1 MTQPADQATG
11 EAQDTSSQ
19 APFVLSIDVGTSSTR
34 TILFDS
40 AGRAVPGAI
49 SQHTY
54 KLSTSEPGEVSV
66 DADMLLDVVSQTID
80 EALKAAGEHAGQIKA
95 VAMDTFWHGLL
106 GIDASGRPVTPVI
119 TWEDTRAQATALELR
134 TRLNEREVHARTG
147 ARFHASY
154 WPAKLCWLAA
164 SQPDT
169 FKKAAQWISFGEYL
183 HRRLLGKSW
192 CSLSMASGT
201 GLLERRARQWDKALL
216 KELNI
221 REDQLPR
228 LGDIHDSI
236 QGLTSDYAKRWPA
249 LRDVPWYPAIG
260 DGAAACAGSGC
271 VSEKHWALT
280 VGTSSAIRVVV
291 ANDSLE
297 LPDGLWLYLIDGKRA
312 VLGGALSEGGNLLS
326 WMSNTVQVP
335 ALKDAEPDVAKL
347 EPDAHGLTIL
357 PFISGERSLGWH
369 GNVRMTVTG
378 ISMNTTPQQLLRAAM
393 ESLAYELNGV
403 YEQLLSVL
411 RLDSSTIK
419 LYASG
424 GALFASALLRSII
437 ADTLDTPV
445 YPSHDQEASARG
457 AALLALEVLGIIPD
471 IAQAP
476 VHLGAPTM
484 PDSTRGNRYRK
495 AARRQREL
503 YDLLVKDQG

>member
-1 MTQPADQATG
+1 MTQDPNQAPG
-11 EAQDTSSQ
+11 ESENISSQ

-40 AGRAVPGAI
+40 AGVAVPGAT
-49 SQHTY
+49 SQHSY

-66 DADMLLDVVSQTID
+66 DADMLLGVVVQTID
-80 EALKAAGEHAGQIKA
+80 EVLKAAGERVAQIKA

-106 GIDASGRPVTPVI
+106 GIDASGRPVTPII

-134 TRLNEREVHARTG
+134 AQLNEREVHERTG

-154 WPAKLCWLAA
+154 WTAKLRWLAA
-164 SQPDT
+164 RQPDT

-183 HRRLLGKSW
+183 HRKFLGKSV

-201 GLLERRARQWDKALL
+201 GLLDRRTRQWDKELL
-216 KELNI
+216 EVLNI
-221 REDQLPR
+221 RAEQLPE
-228 LGDIHDSI
+228 LGDIHDSV
-236 QGLTSDYAKRWPA
+236 QGLTSEYAERWPA

-260 DGAAACAGSGC
+260 DGAAACVGSGS
-271 VSEKHWALT
+271 VSTKYWSLT

-291 ANDSLE
+291 PNEPIE
-297 LPDGLWLYLIDGKRA
+297 LPDGLWLYLIDSKRA

-326 WMSNTVQVP
+326 WMNNTVKVP
-335 ALKDAEPDVAKL
+335 SLKEAEPDAARL
-347 EPDAHGLTIL
+347 EPDSHGLTIL

-369 GNVRMTVTG
+369 GDIRMTIAGVS
-378 ISMNTTPQQLLRAAM
+378 INTTPVELLRAGM
-393 ESLAYELNGV
+393 ESLAYELDGV

-411 RLDSSTIK
+411 QVDNSTLK

-424 GALFASALLRSII
+424 GALFASPLLRSII
-437 ADTLDTPV
+437 ADTLDTPI

-457 AALLALEVLGIIPD
+457 VALLAMEALGIIPD

-476 VHLGAPTM
+476 VHLGPPTL
-484 PDSTRGNRYRK
+484 PDARRGEVYRK

-503 YDLLVKDQG
+503 YGLLLRD

>member
-1 MTQPADQATG
+1 MTQRTDQAAG
-11 EAQDTSSQ
+11 ESQDISPQ
-19 APFVLSIDVGTSSTR
+19 APLVLSIDVGTSSTR

-40 AGRAVPGAI
+40 SGRAVPGAV
-49 SQHTY
+49 SQHSY

-66 DADMLLDVVSQTID
+66 DADMLLDVVSQTLD
-80 EALKAAGEHAGQIKA
+80 EALKAAGERAGQIKA

-134 TRLNEREVHARTG
+134 TLLDERAVHERTG

-154 WPAKLCWLAA
+154 WTAKLRWLAA
-164 SQPDT
+164 RQPDT

-183 HRRLLGKSW
+183 HRKFLGKSW

-201 GLLERRARQWDKALL
+201 GLLERRTRQWDKELL
-216 KELNI
+216 KVLNI
-221 REDQLPR
+221 QAEQLPQ
-228 LGDIHDSI
+228 LGDIHDSV
-236 QGLTSDYAKRWPA
+236 QGLTSEYAERWPA

-260 DGAAACAGSGC
+260 DGAAACVGSGC
-271 VSEKHWALT
+271 VSLENWALT

-291 ANDSLE
+291 PNESVA
-297 LPDGLWLYLIDGKRA
+297 LPDGLWLYLIDSKRA

-326 WMSNTVQVP
+326 WMSNTVKVP
-335 ALKDAEPDVAKL
+335 TLKDAEPDVAKL
-347 EPDAHGLTIL
+347 APDSHGLTIL

-369 GNVRMTVTG
+369 GNVRMTIAG
-378 ISMNTTPQQLLRAAM
+378 ISINTAPQELLRASM

-403 YEQLLSVL
+403 YEQLLAVL
-411 RLDSSTIK
+411 QLDSSTLK

-437 ADTLDTPV
+437 ADTLNTPV

-457 AALLALEVLGIIPD
+457 AALLALEALGVIPD
-471 IAQAP
+471 VAQVP
-476 VHLGAPTM
+476 VHLGPPTL
-484 PDSTRGNRYRK
+484 PDAGRGEVYRK

-503 YDLLVKDQG
+503 YGLLLKD